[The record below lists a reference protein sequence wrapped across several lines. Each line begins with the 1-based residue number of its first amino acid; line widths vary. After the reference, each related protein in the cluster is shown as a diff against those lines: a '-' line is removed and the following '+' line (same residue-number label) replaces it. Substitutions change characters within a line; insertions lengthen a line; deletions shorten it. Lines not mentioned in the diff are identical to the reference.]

1 MNKREFIEFK
11 LEENVNKCKDLKEKH
26 NLKRD
31 EYLKTKEEFDN
42 SDIKKEIE
50 DKKNSLLTLQ
60 EKHKKELDELK
71 KRHESERE
79 KMLSEYISVRDKQ
92 KLTMGAIKDEL
103 GELSKQLSDANIE
116 NKTLKKELKKC
127 VEYEDVKVTS
137 HAVVQYLNRAKNL
150 DIEKIKAKVR
160 ENLINSGDEI
170 NSKTQIQDH
179 QVVEYLTGEGLI
191 NLSEVENEIMPESV
205 KELIMKDEL
214 LGSTGVFPTKG
225 GFRLAVSGG
234 KVVTFLP
241 RKEKITKKK
250 VSLFKKESR
259 APKKMKL

>member
-1 MNKREFIEFK
+1 MNKKEFIKFK

-50 DKKNSLLTLQ
+50 HKKNSLLTLQ

-79 KMLSEYISVRDKQ
+79 KILSEYINVRDSK
-92 KLTMGAIKDEL
+92 KLAIGILKKEL
-103 GELSKQLSDANIE
+103 EDLSKQLFEAKAE
-116 NKTLKKELKKC
+116 NRTLKKEKEKC
-127 VEYEDVKVTS
+127 LDYDDVKVTS

-160 ENLINSGDEI
+160 ESLINSGAEAQSI
-170 NSKTQIQDH
+170 AQIQDH
-179 QVVEYLTGEGLI
+179 QVVEYLTSEGLI
-191 NLSEVENEIMPESV
+191 NLSEVEMEIMPESV
-205 KELIMKDEL
+205 KKLIMKDEL
-214 LGSTGVFPTKG
+214 IGSTGVFPTKG

-234 KVVTFLP
+234 RVVTFLP
-241 RKEKITKKK
+241 RKEKVTKKK
-250 VSLFKKESR
+250 VGFFKKESR

>member
-1 MNKREFIEFK
+1 MNKKEFIKFK

-79 KMLSEYISVRDKQ
+79 NAMSAYVEV
-92 KLTMGAIKDEL
+92 KDRKGFIVNALKAEL
-103 GELSKQLSDANIE
+103 NEIYLELE
-116 NKTLKKELKKC
+116 NAKKEGTILHKELRSLKNF
-127 VEYEDVKVTS
+127 EEITITS

-150 DIEKIKAKVR
+150 DIENIKIKVR
-160 ENLINSGDEI
+160 ENLIDSGAEV
-170 NSKTQIQDH
+170 KPTTQIQDH
-179 QVVEYLTGEGLI
+179 QVVEYLTSQGLI
-191 NLSEVENEIMPESV
+191 NLSEVEMEIMPESV
-205 KELIMKDEL
+205 KKLITKDEL
-214 LGSTGVFPTKG
+214 LGSTGVFMTKG

-234 KVVTFLP
+234 RVVTFLP
-241 RKEKITKKK
+241 KKEKVTKKK
-250 VSLFKKESR
+250 VGLFKKESR